1 LGRRLRWGRPEEA
14 ALRRWRQWRGGQWG
28 DGGDGAVGREMQR
41 PFIERGLGG
50 DGVVTAVIPP
60 YYGALAGAHTA
71 PRRRGRG
78 ASVGGKAS
86 GGGAYGGARPQAE
99 EGVGRRAG
107 CGCRGPAGA

>member
-1 LGRRLRWGRPEEA
+1 
-14 ALRRWRQWRGGQWG
+14 
-28 DGGDGAVGREMQR
+28 MQR

-50 DGVVTAVIPP
+50 DGVVTAAIPP

-78 ASVGGKAS
+78 ALVGGKAS
-86 GGGAYGGARPQAE
+86 GGGAYGGAWPQAE

-107 CGCRGPAGA
+107 CGCRGPAGARRCGATAPCPIYFAEHMVEQEKLHFFE